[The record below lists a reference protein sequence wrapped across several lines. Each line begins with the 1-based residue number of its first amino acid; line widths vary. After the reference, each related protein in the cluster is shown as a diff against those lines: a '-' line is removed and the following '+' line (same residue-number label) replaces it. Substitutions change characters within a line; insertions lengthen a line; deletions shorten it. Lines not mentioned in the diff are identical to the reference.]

1 MMNIEIVKEI
11 RFAVVMY
18 GGVSLA
24 IYINGVAQELLR
36 MVRATA
42 VEDDGARFRVPDKN
56 LKPTETE
63 LIYRDLAYLIADK
76 DLIEDKDL
84 LEQYGAWL
92 KNRRRGENPLTVRL
106 RERVTKGENIKVARF
121 VVDILSGSSAGGIN
135 GVFMA
140 KVIVGGQSIGALEKL
155 WYSHGDF
162 VKLLNDEESTVDR
175 INKQTIRLGL
185 ENQNPPLSL
194 LNSQRMYLKLLTAF
208 DRMDDEESIAEP
220 FVDEVDLFVTMTDYW
235 GIPVP
240 IRLFDQLI
248 HERRHR
254 QNLHFRF
261 RKDDDLNEFVENFYP
276 FLAFSARSTSSFPL
290 AFDPMQL
297 KKANQIIEEV
307 KKQHAAGQAGENLR
321 HDPIPEELWKRS
333 FKPTTVQDAEKGKIA
348 IEWDKRVFVDG
359 GYLDNKP
366 FGYAIAALAQKQS
379 DVLVDRK
386 LIYVEPEPDL
396 DDSHDRAT
404 RTAPPLALENTLA
417 ALTDMPRYET
427 IREDLQEVLQRNR
440 LITRINQIVTDARKD
455 ELDSLR
461 LSFDTLKDI
470 VRQHKNL
477 TDRLIAEY
485 GDATPDVEARTV
497 KWEKLKLGEIAQQ
510 KGQIAYPYYR
520 LRVAALTDN
529 LARMVTH
536 RAGYDE
542 DSDYFLAVRDL
553 VYTWRK
559 KKFSRGEERESNVPE
574 TNQDAPTP
582 MLFLRDYDFDYRLR
596 RLRFV
601 LQQADRLLQ
610 FDGNLRKELEKM
622 KEIAEQLKESRKSA
636 RPFTA
641 DEKKALQTR
650 FSLVEIEIYD
660 RKTRT
665 PSEIIL
671 EHQTEHQDEALR
683 QTVRSFK
690 KAVNDI
696 LREFRK
702 DLRQVQPNTVLD
714 PENPNKDSIEMLNRQ
729 VSEVAKEI
737 QIVDLEF
744 LLGIAEGQETQINA
758 KNDLE
763 GRRKRAEEFLFD
775 RKEIEDKLNG
785 IGETL
790 KTIYNGDKDFSVFGK
805 SRNQIYQLFNPDAFD
820 SIEQRKV
827 QRRLQIDE
835 SEEIYLAVR
844 AYLWHFYDNFDAY
857 DQIIFPVTY
866 ETPIGEAAIIDVA
879 RISPLDAPS
888 LIDEVKERRSA
899 MLEAADARLSAEE
912 KHKAR
917 RKVAGGT
924 FSAFGA
930 FFAEDWRKNA
940 ILWGRLDAVERLVSI
955 VLNDNLITKT
965 SELQAEP
972 LRNSLGKAR
981 RAIIEEL
988 HETIL
993 QKSDLIKR
1001 TYKKHLEQ
1009 NPSAEKFDRMVDFV
1023 KYKYTVDRNL
1033 PEEGVFSTASRSL
1046 AVLQKVF
1053 REDEFGKLDFSKNV
1067 ALNGLNLLVKPN
1079 LERGAR
1085 RTFLKPFLPTSYLI
1099 LGVSVLLLPILIL
1112 AFAAWLSIGLP
1123 PFWFLVGGLVLVA
1136 AIYVIGLWSGFRKFN
1151 NSWERLKSFLDHMI
1165 YSKVTGI
1172 ERK

>member
-1 MMNIEIVKEI
+1 MNIEIVKET

-42 VEDDGARFRVPDKN
+42 VEDDAARFRVPNDK
-56 LKPTETE
+56 LTATE
-63 LIYRDLAYLIADK
+63 LIFRDIAYLIADK

-92 KNRRRGENPLTVRL
+92 KNRRQGENPLTAKL
-106 RERVTKGENIKVARF
+106 KERTASGKNIKVARF

-140 KVIVGGQSIGALEKL
+140 KAIVGGQNIGALEEL
-155 WYSHGDF
+155 WCSQGDF
-162 VKLLNDEESTVDR
+162 VKLLNDEESIVDR
-175 INKQTIRLGL
+175 INEQTVQLGL

-208 DRMDDEESIAEP
+208 DLMDDKESIAEP

-254 QNLHFRF
+254 QNLHFKF
-261 RKDDDLNEFVENFYP
+261 RKDDDLNEFVKKLYP

-297 KKANQIIEEV
+297 EKANEIIKEV
-307 KKQHAAGQAGENLR
+307 KKQHAAGQAGNNLR

-440 LITRINQIVTDARKD
+440 LITRVNQIVTDARKD

-461 LSFDTLKDI
+461 LSFNTLDDI
-470 VRQHKNL
+470 VRQHKNI
-477 TDRLIAEY
+477 TERLIEDY
-485 GDATPDVEARTV
+485 GDSTKSVEEQTV
-497 KWEKLKLGEIAQQ
+497 KWEKLSLGDIAQQ

-553 VYTWRK
+553 VYIWRK
-559 KKFSRGEERESNVPE
+559 KRYSRGEEGEKDNRKDDPNI
-574 TNQDAPTP
+574 PTP

-622 KEIAEQLKESRKSA
+622 QEIAKDLRKDVHPE

-641 DEKKALQTR
+641 NEKMALQTR
-650 FSLVEIEIYD
+650 FSLVEIEIYNPE
-660 RKTRT
+660 TRT

-671 EHQTEHQDEALR
+671 EAQKLEAQQEKLR

-714 PENPNKDSIEMLNRQ
+714 PENPNKDSIETLNRQ
-729 VSEVAKEI
+729 VGKVAKEI

-744 LLGIAEGQETQINA
+744 LLGISEGQETQLDA
-758 KNDLE
+758 RNDLDA
-763 GRRKRAEEFLFD
+763 RRKRAKEFLSD
-775 RKEIEDKLNG
+775 RKEIEDELSG

-790 KTIYNGDKDFSVFGK
+790 KTIYNGDEDFSVFGK
-805 SRNQIYQLFNPDAFD
+805 SRKQIYELFNADASD
-820 SIEQRKV
+820 SVEQRNV
-827 QRRLQIDE
+827 QRRLQTDE
-835 SEEIYLAVR
+835 SGEIYLAVR

-888 LIDEVKERRSA
+888 LIDEGKERRR
-899 MLEAADARLSAEE
+899 EAAETRDGRFSPEE
-912 KHKAR
+912 RYKAR

-924 FSAFGA
+924 FRAFGA
-930 FFAEDWRKNA
+930 FFAEDWRKND

-955 VLNDNLITKT
+955 VLNNNLITKT

-972 LRNSLGKAR
+972 LRISLGKAR
-981 RAIIEEL
+981 RTIIEEL

-993 QKSDLIKR
+993 QESDLIK
-1001 TYKKHLEQ
+1001 TAYEKYLEQ
-1009 NPSAEKFDRMVDFV
+1009 NPSAERFNRMVDFI
-1023 KYKYTVDRNL
+1023 KNKYTVERNL
-1033 PEEGVFSTASRSL
+1033 PEEGVFSTTSRSL
-1046 AVLQKVF
+1046 SVLRKVF
-1053 REDEFGKLDFSKNV
+1053 RKDEFGKLDSPKNI
-1067 ALNGLNLLVKPN
+1067 ALDALGLIVKPN
-1079 LERGAR
+1079 LERGGR
-1085 RTFLKPFLPTSYLI
+1085 RAFLKPFIPSSYLAI
-1099 LGVSVLLLPILIL
+1099 GVLTFLSPLLIFAAAVLLWILFPSIWFLIGGLALTILIY
-1112 AFAAWLSIGLP
+1112 AGA
-1123 PFWFLVGGLVLVA
+1123 
-1136 AIYVIGLWSGFRKFN
+1136 LWYGIHMFN
-1151 NSWERLKSFLDHMI
+1151 KLWESLKLFLDNMV
-1165 YSKVTGI
+1165 YSKVTGV

>member
-1 MMNIEIVKEI
+1 MNIEIVKET

-42 VEDDGARFRVPDKN
+42 VEDDGARFRVSDEK
-56 LKPTETE
+56 LTATE

-76 DLIEDKDL
+76 DLIEDKNL
-84 LEQYGAWL
+84 LEQYCSWL
-92 KNRRRGENPLTVRL
+92 KNRRTLENPLTAKL
-106 RERVTKGENIKVARF
+106 KERKADGKNIKVARF
-121 VVDILSGSSAGGIN
+121 IVDILSGSSAGGIN
-135 GVFMA
+135 GVYMA
-140 KVIVGGQSIGALEKL
+140 KALVGGQSLDALEEL
-155 WYSHGDF
+155 WCSEGDF
-162 VKLLNDEESTVDR
+162 VKLLNDEKSIVDE
-175 INKQTIRLGL
+175 IDEQTSRQLGL

-208 DRMDDEESIAEP
+208 DRMDDGESIAEP

-261 RKDDDLNEFVENFYP
+261 RKDDDLNEFVEKLYP
-276 FLAFSARSTSSFPL
+276 FLAFSARCTSSFPL
-290 AFDPMQL
+290 AFDPMQI
-297 KKANQIIEEV
+297 KTANQIIEQV
-307 KKQHAAGQAGENLR
+307 KKQHAAGRGGENLR
-321 HDPIPEELWKRS
+321 HDPIAEELWKRS
-333 FKPTTVQDAEKGKIA
+333 FKPTTVQDVHGEEIA

-386 LIYVEPEPDL
+386 LIYVEPEPDV
-396 DDSHDRAT
+396 DDSRERANKIT
-404 RTAPPLALENTLA
+404 PPLALENTLA

-440 LITRINQIVTDARKD
+440 LITRVNQIVTNARKD

-461 LSFDTLKDI
+461 FSFENPDNLNAVI
-470 VRQHKNL
+470 GQHKNL
-477 TDRLIAEY
+477 IAVLIDKYRDSDPSIE
-485 GDATPDVEARTV
+485 EKQV
-497 KWEKLKLGEIAQQ
+497 KWEKLSLGEIAQQ

-553 VYTWRK
+553 VHTWRK
-559 KKFSRGEERESNVPE
+559 KRYRRGEESDTGNRKEDVKV
-574 TNQDAPTP
+574 PTP
-582 MLFLRDYDFDYRLR
+582 LLFLRDFDFDYRLR

-610 FDGNLRKELEKM
+610 FDGNLRNELEKM
-622 KEIAEQLKESRKSA
+622 KEIAEELREAVHPAQ
-636 RPFTA
+636 PFTA

-660 RKTRT
+660 RATHT

-671 EHQTEHQDEALR
+671 EHRGEKLR

-696 LREFRK
+696 LREFRR

-714 PENPNKDSIEMLNRQ
+714 PENPNKDLIETLNRQ

-744 LLGIAEGQETQINA
+744 LLGKAEGRETQLDA
-758 KNDLE
+758 RNDLDA
-763 GRRKRAEEFLFD
+763 RRMRAEEFLAD
-775 RKEIEDKLNG
+775 RKEIKDELNV

-790 KTIYNGDKDFSVFGK
+790 KTIYNGNEYFSVFGK
-805 SRNQIYQLFNPDAFD
+805 SRKQIHELFNADASD
-820 SIEQRKV
+820 LVEQRKV
-827 QRRLQIDE
+827 QARLQM
-835 SEEIYLAVR
+835 SEPDEIYLAVR
-844 AYLWHFYDNFDAY
+844 AYLSHFYDNFDAY

-888 LIDEVKERRSA
+888 LINEVEERRVE
-899 MLEAADARLSAEE
+899 MLDAADPRLSE
-912 KHKAR
+912 KEKRHAR

-924 FSAFGA
+924 FRAFGA
-930 FFAEDWRKNA
+930 FFAEDWRKND

-955 VLNDNLITKT
+955 VLNNNLITKT
-965 SELQAEP
+965 SELQAKP
-972 LRNSLGKAR
+972 LRNSLGKVR
-981 RAIIEEL
+981 TAIIKEL

-993 QKSDLIKR
+993 QESGLIT
-1001 TYKKHLEQ
+1001 TYYEKYLAQ
-1009 NPSAEKFDRMVDFV
+1009 NPSAKKFDRLDFV
-1023 KYKYTVDRNL
+1023 KYEYTVERKL
-1033 PEEGVFSTASRSL
+1033 PKTGVFRTTARSL
-1046 AVLQKVF
+1046 AILRKVF
-1053 REDEFGKLDFSKNV
+1053 RKDEFGKFNQPKDV
-1067 ALNGLNLLVKPN
+1067 ALDGLGLIVKQNP
-1079 LERGAR
+1079 ERGER
-1085 RTFLKPFLPTSYLI
+1085 RMFLKPFLPTSYLI
-1099 LGVSVLLLPILIL
+1099 FGVLIFLSPLLIFAAAVLLSIL
-1112 AFAAWLSIGLP
+1112 FPSI
-1123 PFWFLVGGLVLVA
+1123 WFLIGGLAATTLIYAIVLW
-1136 AIYVIGLWSGFRKFN
+1136 YGNHQFNKLWK
-1151 NSWERLKSFLDHMI
+1151 RLKLFLENMV
-1165 YSKVTGI
+1165 YSKVTGV